1 MGSECRLKFLK
12 NMFFNLMILGNGII
26 PRYHQSGFIREE
38 NTSGRERQKS
48 NLRRGSFCPAYKVQI
63 ITGDILDGFLP
74 DSEDQEREADDQ

>member
-38 NTSGRERQKS
+38 NTSGREKDK
-48 NLRRGSFCPAYKVQI
+48 NLI
-63 ITGDILDGFLP
+63 
-74 DSEDQEREADDQ
+74 

>member
-38 NTSGRERQKS
+38 NTSWGEKDK
-48 NLRRGSFCPAYKVQI
+48 NLIVLSGIQSSDNYWRYP
-63 ITGDILDGFLP
+63 
-74 DSEDQEREADDQ
+74 